1 MVAAMMMLMMIMRLC
16 LGHSLVAWDGERV
29 RAFPLPWSY
38 SQFQGC
44 VQESYLEADMLDL
57 ARWWRRSDPEPN
69 LQKMLRLDAPF
80 SVSPRA

>member
-29 RAFPLPWSY
+29 QAFPLPWSC
-38 SQFQGC
+38 SQSQGC
-44 VQESYLEADMLDL
+44 EQECHLEADTLDL

-69 LQKMLRLDAPF
+69 LLRMVRLDAPF